1 MKRPIPISLVLIL
14 TAALVAC
21 SAPVGASGGAVP
33 PVASVEPSF
42 ELGSPDL
49 TPAPSGTS
57 TPSSPPSSQSAKPI
71 PSPDA
76 TPAPSPSGTIVVRA
90 YFMLGGPIRSAGLVP
105 VLREIP
111 ATTAVARAAMN
122 ALLDGPNADERGA
135 SPAISSMVPVGTEL
149 LGLSINDGVATVDL
163 SAAFEPGGDLESRVA
178 RIGQV
183 VYTLTQFRTIK
194 SVAFR
199 LEGRPVSAF
208 GPEGI
213 VLHGPVSRAEL
224 AETGFEGMFESVLPA
239 VFVDG
244 PAWGAT
250 LGNPGRVTGTANT
263 YEAWLLVSLYNASGG
278 QLYESHATATCGT
291 GCRGKFDIT
300 VSYALSNA
308 QWGTLRVLDGDESGE
323 TDGVI
328 REYRVW
334 LTPGQPVEPEHTC
347 GC

>member
-1 MKRPIPISLVLIL
+1 MKHSIPISVVLVLS
-14 TAALVAC
+14 AALVAC
-21 SAPVGASGGAVP
+21 SEPIRALGGAVP
-33 PVASVEPSF
+33 PVASAEPSF

-49 TPAPSGTS
+49 TPAPSATPGAS
-57 TPSSPPSSQSAKPI
+57 SSPSSPSAEPI

-76 TPAPSPSGTIVVRA
+76 TPAASPSGTTIVRA

-111 ATTAVARAAMN
+111 ATKAVARAAMN
-122 ALLDGPNADERGA
+122 ALLDGPNGTERGA
-135 SPAISSMVPVGTEL
+135 SPAISSTIPVGTEL
-149 LGLSINDGVATVDL
+149 LGLSIDEGVATVDL
-163 SAAFEPGGDLESRVA
+163 SDAFEPGGDLESRVG

-183 VYTLTQFRTIK
+183 VYTLTQFPTIK

-199 LEGRPVSAF
+199 VEGRPVTAF

-224 AETGFEGMFESVLPA
+224 LETGFEGMFESVLPA
-239 VFVDG
+239 ILVDG

-263 YEAWLLVSLYNASGG
+263 YEAWLMVSLYDASGR

-291 GCRGKFDIT
+291 GCRGTFDIT
-300 VSYALSNA
+300 VSYVLADA
-308 QWGTLRVLDGDESGE
+308 QWGTLRVFDGDESGE
-323 TDGVI
+323 TDGVS

-334 LTPGQPVEPEHTC
+334 LTRGSSVEPGPC